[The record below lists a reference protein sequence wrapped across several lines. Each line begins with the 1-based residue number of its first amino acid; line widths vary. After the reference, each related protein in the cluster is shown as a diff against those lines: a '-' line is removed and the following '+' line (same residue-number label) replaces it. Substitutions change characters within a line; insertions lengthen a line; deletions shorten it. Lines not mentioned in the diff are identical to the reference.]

1 MYNTREYEAVASTGG
16 QQVIFTGKGIF
27 HGIIVGNTT
36 ATAVQFADAATANVT
51 SGTFLILKASIAEG
65 CYMGIDAAV
74 ANGLVV
80 SNAIAG
86 SYCILYT
93 K

>member
-1 MYNTREYEAVASTGG
+1 MYNNREYEPVTLTGG
-16 QQVIFTGKGIF
+16 QQVVFTGRGIL
-27 HGIIVGNTT
+27 HSIIVGNTT
-36 ATAVQFADAATANVT
+36 GTALQFADSATVNVT

-65 CYMGIDAAV
+65 TYLIDSHI

-80 SNAIAG
+80 SNSNSG
-86 SYCILYT
+86 SYCVMWT

>member
-1 MYNTREYEAVASTGG
+1 MYNTREYIPVALTSGS
-16 QQVIFTGKGIF
+16 QVIFTGKGIL
-27 HGIIVGNTT
+27 HGVIVGNTT
-36 ATAVQFADAATANVT
+36 GTAVQFADSATANVT

-65 CYMGIDAAV
+65 CYMGIDATV

-86 SYCILYT
+86 SYCVLYT

>member
-1 MYNTREYEAVASTGG
+1 MYNIQEYEAVAGTGG
-16 QQVIFTGKGIF
+16 QQVIFTGKGIL
-27 HGIIVGNTT
+27 HSIIVGNTT
-36 ATAVQFADAATANVT
+36 GTAVQVADSVTVNVT

-65 CYMGIDAAV
+65 TYLIDASI

-86 SYCILYT
+86 SYCVLYT

>member
-1 MYNTREYEAVASTGG
+1 MYNIQEYEAVPLTGG
-16 QQVIFTGKGIF
+16 QQVVFTGRGIV
-27 HGIIVGNTT
+27 HSIIVGNTT
-36 ATAVQFADAATANVT
+36 GTALQFADSATVNVT

-65 CYMGIDAAV
+65 TYLIDAHI

-80 SNAIAG
+80 SNVVAG
-86 SYCILYT
+86 SYCVLYT